1 MLDPGYPEPR
11 ISAPRR
17 PDTPLSPPRGRRS
30 DRGNA
35 ARAGEPTV
43 TARGHGSCRPHNRF
57 SRHWPPEGWSLW
69 KTRVTA
75 GPDIPSVAFAGQ
87 GPVPLAMSTPRTGH
101 HRERIP
107 WTRSGHGERSGTG
120 TGRWCVPRC
129 LEGPCNA
136 MAWHASSSSRPFRTR
151 DLTLIWRQWP
161 PKPRLRR
168 GACPLLSHRP
178 RASRRPPPLCPSP
191 PPSCSPSR

>member
-1 MLDPGYPEPR
+1 MFSQDKCMCVCNTFFKYLCATFSTRVYHGMRRMGGGGRPWLPR
-11 ISAPRR
+11 AANIGSSTTRHPAF
-17 PDTPLSPPRGRRS
+17 PPRGRRS

-35 ARAGEPTV
+35 ARAGETTV

-57 SRHWPPEGWSLW
+57 SRHWPPDGWSLW

-75 GPDIPSVAFAGQ
+75 GPEIPSVAFAGQ

-129 LEGPCNA
+129 LEGPCNT

-151 DLTLIWRQWP
+151 DLTLIWRQ
-161 PKPRLRR
+161 
-168 GACPLLSHRP
+168 
-178 RASRRPPPLCPSP
+178 
-191 PPSCSPSR
+191 